1 MSFLRHDDSCDSCFT
16 PAVSKRRRPVVLSVD
31 IGSPT
36 YSSCIKF
43 SKQDGSSRLN
53 TANMSFNSELLDR
66 SNASAASSMR
76 AQGVFSA
83 RSLHLQSLHCSPLSH
98 THCGVLRAVETPAG
112 SMSCS
117 AAAVLAQTVGAAD
130 VSQLVVQD
138 WFQDA
143 IASCSTVFHVEVD
156 IVHCSPQVIASPPLL
171 STPANHQPP
180 PHAVA
185 ASHLLQVLQ
194 CAASLGILRQVGD
207 NSVTLCMRGPA
218 VDVGFSSEWA
228 LLLRSSSVAN
238 PSPIEYIKTPITP
251 FGTA

>member
-1 MSFLRHDDSCDSCFT
+1 MRLR
-16 PAVSKRRRPVVLSVD
+16 
-31 IGSPT
+31 
-36 YSSCIKF
+36 
-43 SKQDGSSRLN
+43 
-53 TANMSFNSELLDR
+53 
-66 SNASAASSMR
+66 
-76 AQGVFSA
+76 
-83 RSLHLQSLHCSPLSH
+83 
-98 THCGVLRAVETPAG
+98 
-112 SMSCS
+112 
-117 AAAVLAQTVGAAD
+117 AAVLFFTWRLILYTAPHR
-130 VSQLVVQD
+130 LLL
-138 WFQDA
+138 
-143 IASCSTVFHVEVD
+143 
-156 IVHCSPQVIASPPLL
+156 PLL
-171 STPANHQPP
+171 SFPHPQTINPP